1 VNGLGVPGTEEGKI
15 KTIRKREGH
24 AVKTLLGVVR
34 IFTVSIVALALLAGI
49 ARATPSTTYWS
60 PMTPDIQPFG
70 VLHIG
75 VDNYFTVGKNTR
87 AGGGSFPTD
96 VGLTMGVLPFEKLQ
110 MEVGIDMLEPE
121 NWEPSGNQF
130 HVSPYSYN
138 AKLGSP
144 EGVLFKESPAL
155 YVGYFAGGFAHHNVP
170 SNLTALDTFY
180 GTIGKT
186 IPYIGRISVGPYI
199 GNSRTLVNG
208 YGNKDNTGWM
218 AAWDH
223 GFFPV
228 MAKGKDGKEE
238 LDYNKIVL
246 AADYISGNNVLGGGG
261 VGVYYYFTKDISLLT
276 GPVWFNEQNINGKW
290 KWTIQL
296 DINVDVLSKLFSKK

>member
-1 VNGLGVPGTEEGKI
+1 MNGLRVYGI
-15 KTIRKREGH
+15 KDGEMTEGH
-24 AVKTLLGVVR
+24 TVKTSCNRLTVFLL
-34 IFTVSIVALALLAGI
+34 SMLMLLLLAGL
-49 ARATPSTTYWS
+49 AWATPSSTYWT
-60 PMTPDIQPFG
+60 PMTPDIQSFG

-75 VDNYFTVGKNTR
+75 VDNYFTIGKNTR
-87 AGGGSFPTD
+87 AGGGNFPTD

-110 MEVGIDMLEPE
+110 MEVGVDMLEPE
-121 NWEPSGNQF
+121 NWEPDGNQF

-199 GNSRTLVNG
+199 GNSRALVNS
-208 YGNKDNTGWM
+208 YGSKADTGWM
-218 AAWDH
+218 VAFDH
-223 GFFPV
+223 GFLPV
-228 MAKGKDGKEE
+228 KDKEGKDE
-238 LDYNKIVL
+238 YNRLVL
-246 AADYISGNNVLGGGG
+246 AADYASGNNVLGGGG

-276 GPVWFNEQNINGKW
+276 GPVWFNEPNINGKW
-290 KWTIQL
+290 KWTVQL

>member
-1 VNGLGVPGTEEGKI
+1 MVKGLRVAVMADEKMTNLREK
-15 KTIRKREGH
+15 EGH
-24 AVKTLLGVVR
+24 SLKTSFNTLRVFL
-34 IFTVSIVALALLAGI
+34 VSMLVLVSLAAT
-49 ARATPSTTYWS
+49 AEATPSTTYWT

-75 VDNYFTVGKNTR
+75 VDNYFTINKNTR
-87 AGGGSFPTD
+87 AGGGAFPTD

-110 MEVGIDMLEPE
+110 MEVGIDYLQPE
-121 NWEPSGNQF
+121 NWAPDQY
-130 HVSPYSYN
+130 HVSPFAFN
-138 AKLGSP
+138 AKVGSP

-155 YVGYFAGGFAHHNVP
+155 YIGYFSGGFAHHNVP

-180 GTIGKT
+180 ATIGKT
-186 IPYIGRISVGPYI
+186 IPYIGRISAGPYI

-218 AAWDH
+218 AAFDR
-223 GFFPV
+223 GFLPV
-228 MAKGKDGKEE
+228 KDKEGKDE
-238 LDYNKIVL
+238 YNRIVL
-246 AADYISGNNVLGGGG
+246 AADYASGNNVLGGGG

-290 KWTIQL
+290 KWTMQL
-296 DINVDVLSKLFSKK
+296 DINVDVLSKLFSK

>member
-1 VNGLGVPGTEEGKI
+1 MNTSWN
-15 KTIRKREGH
+15 T
-24 AVKTLLGVVR
+24 VR
-34 IFTVSIVALALLAGI
+34 ILLVSMLVLFAGTGI
-49 ARATPSTTYWS
+49 ALATPSTTYWS
-60 PMTPDIQPFG
+60 PMTPDIQGFG
-70 VLHIG
+70 VLHLG
-75 VDNYFTVGKNTR
+75 VDNYFTIGKNNR
-87 AGGGSFPTD
+87 AGGGNFPTD

-121 NWEPSGNQF
+121 NWEPNGNQY

-155 YVGYFAGGFAHHNVP
+155 YVGYFAGGFAHHGVP

-186 IPYIGRISVGPYI
+186 IPFIGRISVGPYA
-199 GNSRTLVNG
+199 GSSRSLVNR

-228 MAKGKDGKEE
+228 KGKDGKDE
-238 LDYNKIVL
+238 YNRIVL

-261 VGVYYYFTKDISLLT
+261 VGVYYYFTKDISILT
-276 GPVWFNEQNINGKW
+276 GPVWFNEQDIKGKW
-290 KWTIQL
+290 KWTVKL
-296 DINVDVLSKLFSKK
+296 DINVDVFSKLFSKK

>member
-1 VNGLGVPGTEEGKI
+1 M
-15 KTIRKREGH
+15 KRSCSIIT
-24 AVKTLLGVVR
+24 VFLLSVLVLL
-34 IFTVSIVALALLAGI
+34 SLAGL
-49 ARATPSTTYWS
+49 ARATPSTTYWT

-75 VDNYFTVGKNTR
+75 VDNYFTINKNTR

-110 MEVGIDMLEPE
+110 MEVGIDYLQPE
-121 NWEPSGNQF
+121 NWVPDQY
-130 HVSPYSYN
+130 HVSPYSFN

-155 YVGYFAGGFAHHNVP
+155 YVGYFGGGFAHHNVP
-170 SNLTALDTFY
+170 SNLTSLDTFY
-180 GTIGKT
+180 FAIGKT
-186 IPYIGRISVGPYI
+186 IPYIGRISAGPYS
-199 GNSRTLVNG
+199 GSSRSLVNK

-218 AAWDH
+218 VAFDR
-223 GFFPV
+223 GFLPV
-228 MAKGKDGKEE
+228 KDKDGKDE
-238 LDYNKIVL
+238 YNKIVL
-246 AADYISGNNVLGGGG
+246 AADYASGNNVIGGGG

-276 GPVWFNEQNINGKW
+276 GPVWFNEQDINGKW

-296 DINVDVLSKLFSKK
+296 DINVDVLSNLFSKK